1 MKLYLKVNNTQ
12 KKFILSLLII
22 IIFAS
27 LLPCALIA
35 QDEGN
40 FAPTLTGISLN
51 SGYTYDPSD
60 DTFFFQISLFKLW
73 DYDQIWFHDAP
84 ENLRFKIEGSI
95 GGSYWDNDVRLIAN
109 AGMLAM
115 VYIDRLATK
124 SFRPYIEGGI
134 GVIYTDY
141 RVNNQAYRFN
151 FNPQAGIGVEFNK
164 KNHKN
169 WFIALRAHHL
179 SNGGL
184 NGSNRGQNSVV
195 FMLGQYF

>member
-1 MKLYLKVNNTQ
+1 MKANNT
-12 KKFILSLLII
+12 KRIYLLSFLII
-22 IIFAS
+22 ITFANLIPS
-27 LLPCALIA
+27 SSIA

-40 FAPTLTGISLN
+40 FSPTLTGISLD

-60 DTFFFQISLFKLW
+60 DTFFFQISLFRLW
-73 DYDQIWFHDAP
+73 DYDKIWFHDAP

-95 GGSYWDNDVRLIAN
+95 GGSSWDDDVRLIAN
-109 AGMLAM
+109 AGILAM
-115 VYIDRLATK
+115 FYIDSLSTK
-124 SFRPYIEGGI
+124 KIRPYIEGGI

-151 FNPQAGIGVEFNK
+151 FNPQAGIGVEFNR

-169 WFIALRAHHL
+169 WFISLRAHHL

-195 FMLGQYF
+195 CMLGQYF